1 MTMNKELEF
10 VKEELGYIGNTNC
23 TRSSIIKK
31 AEENGLNRTEVKNI
45 LDYLIHDYRF
55 NPNGVLVIEN
65 MPFSKD
71 ALRLKDDKSL
81 FDIESS
87 LDFYRNK

>member
-1 MTMNKELEF
+1 MNKELEF
-10 VKEELGYIGNTNC
+10 VKEELRYMGNINC
-23 TRSSIIKK
+23 KRRSIIKK
-31 AEENGLNRTEVKNI
+31 AEENGLNRTEEKNI

-65 MPFSKD
+65 MPLSKD

-81 FDIESS
+81 S
-87 LDFYRNK
+87 